1 MRRREFITLV
11 GVAAVMGPS
20 AARAQQAAK
29 LPTIGFSGPALWAP
43 AFEQRL
49 RELGWVAAR
58 TVAIEYRSAEG
69 HNERYSEIATEFVR
83 LKVNV
88 IVTVGGSP
96 TLAAK
101 RATSLIPIV
110 FVSGDPVGS
119 GLVASLARPDSNAT
133 GIMGHPIG
141 PAGKRLDLLREV
153 LPSFRRLSV
162 MVNANIP
169 GFQRGMD
176 EVQAAASTLGLEATI
191 LEIRRAEDVA
201 PAFEALKDRA
211 DALYVVGAPLTF
223 TITTLALGAR
233 IPTIFDF
240 REFVDAGGL
249 MSYGTNVADLLRLAA
264 DFVDR
269 ILRGAKPAD
278 LPVQQPTKFDLVIN
292 LKTAKALGLKIPE
305 SFLLRADEVVE

>member
-20 AARAQQAAK
+20 TARAQQAAK

-119 GLVASLARPDSNAT
+119 GLVASVARPDDNAT

-141 PAGKRLDLLREV
+141 LAGKRLDLLREV

-223 TITTLALGAR
+223 TITTLAMDAR

>member
-20 AARAQQAAK
+20 TARAQQAAK

-49 RELGWVAAR
+49 RELGCVAAR

-69 HNERYSEIATEFVR
+69 HNERYREIATEFVR

-141 PAGKRLDLLREV
+141 LAGKRLDLLRDV

-169 GFQRGMD
+169 GFQRGMMRY
-176 EVQAAASTLGLEATI
+176 
-191 LEIRRAEDVA
+191 RRR
-201 PAFEALKDRA
+201 PPRSALRRPYWKS
-211 DALYVVGAPLTF
+211 GAPRISRRPSRPSRTVR
-223 TITTLALGAR
+223 THCMSLAHHSRSQLQPWRWAR
-233 IPTIFDF
+233 GFQRFLISESSST
-240 REFVDAGGL
+240 RAG
-249 MSYGTNVADLLRLAA
+249 
-264 DFVDR
+264 
-269 ILRGAKPAD
+269 
-278 LPVQQPTKFDLVIN
+278 
-292 LKTAKALGLKIPE
+292 
-305 SFLLRADEVVE
+305 

>member
-20 AARAQQAAK
+20 TARAQQAAK
-29 LPTIGFSGPALWAP
+29 LPTIGFSGPALWPQLSSSGCANSVGSRRGP
-43 AFEQRL
+43 L
-49 RELGWVAAR
+49 RSSIALR
-58 TVAIEYRSAEG
+58 KDT
-69 HNERYSEIATEFVR
+69 NERYSEIATEFVR

-133 GIMGHPIG
+133 GIMGPPIG
-141 PAGKRLDLLREV
+141 LAGKRLDLLREV

-169 GFQRGMD
+169 G
-176 EVQAAASTLGLEATI
+176 S
-191 LEIRRAEDVA
+191 RREWMRYRRRPPRSALRRPYWKSGA
-201 PAFEALKDRA
+201 PRMSRRPSRPSRTVRTHCMSLAPHSRSPLPPWRWRA
-211 DALYVVGAPLTF
+211 DSN
-223 TITTLALGAR
+223 
-233 IPTIFDF
+233 DF
-240 REFVDAGGL
+240 
-249 MSYGTNVADLLRLAA
+249 
-264 DFVDR
+264 
-269 ILRGAKPAD
+269 
-278 LPVQQPTKFDLVIN
+278 
-292 LKTAKALGLKIPE
+292 
-305 SFLLRADEVVE
+305 

>member
-11 GVAAVMGPS
+11 GVAAVKGPS

-29 LPTIGFSGPALWAP
+29 LPTIGFSGPALWAS

-96 TLAAK
+96 TL
-101 RATSLIPIV
+101 
-110 FVSGDPVGS
+110 DPVGS

-141 PAGKRLDLLREV
+141 LAGKRLDLLREV

-162 MVNANIP
+162 IS
-169 GFQRGMD
+169 GQRAARSVAYRQGPRCILAWSA
-176 EVQAAASTLGLEATI
+176 EVHA
-191 LEIRRAEDVA
+191 RRGY
-201 PAFEALKDRA
+201 LQRSYDRH
-211 DALYVVGAPLTF
+211 
-223 TITTLALGAR
+223 
-233 IPTIFDF
+233 
-240 REFVDAGGL
+240 
-249 MSYGTNVADLLRLAA
+249 
-264 DFVDR
+264 
-269 ILRGAKPAD
+269 
-278 LPVQQPTKFDLVIN
+278 
-292 LKTAKALGLKIPE
+292 
-305 SFLLRADEVVE
+305 